1 MLHGCTMSQII
12 NPASFNALAKVKI
25 VIYLTVGLY
34 AIFAVLNGTTFFSE
48 WEAQMIFG
56 GVLAAV
62 CVGAFIWLG
71 YTIQKYPKS

>member
-12 NPASFNALAKVKI
+12 NPARFNALAKVKI
-25 VIYLTVGLY
+25 AIYLVVGLY